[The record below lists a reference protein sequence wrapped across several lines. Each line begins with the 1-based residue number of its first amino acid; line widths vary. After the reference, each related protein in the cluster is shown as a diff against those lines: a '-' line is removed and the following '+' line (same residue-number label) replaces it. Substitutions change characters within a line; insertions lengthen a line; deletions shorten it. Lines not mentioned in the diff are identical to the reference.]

1 MLPILGIYGAVVYLV
16 FIRFRWLPL
25 NTFTKA
31 GIVLVGVVLLLGI
44 FTALRLLTPVTT
56 QAATMTRILEI
67 APQVSG
73 RVDKVMAKRSVE
85 VEAGTPL
92 FTIDA
97 TLYQARVDALVAQ
110 MSLSKLR
117 LQQYEELAEADAGT
131 RFQLQQAQAE
141 TAQLEAQLAG
151 ARFDLANTT
160 VRAPGRGMTA
170 RVFLEK
176 GFQVSPSRAVLT
188 FMGTFEGFVGGLFQ
202 QSALQNIKIGDRATV
217 SFPALPGRIFESEVV
232 IIPSAIGDTQL
243 MVSGQLPKV
252 SQMQTARVYPVYV
265 KIPEDFPEHLDKVG
279 LAATVYIH
287 TENAGAFSKIAYA
300 LQWLSSSIS
309 ILI

>member
-1 MLPILGIYGAVVYLV
+1 MLAILGIYGTVVYLV

-25 NTFTKA
+25 NVVTNTL
-31 GIVLVGVVLLLGI
+31 IVLVGVVLFLGI

-56 QAATMTRILEI
+56 QAATMTRIVEI

-73 RVDKVMAKRSVE
+73 RVDKVLIERNVV
-85 VEAGTPL
+85 VEAGAPL
-92 FTIDA
+92 FTIDP
-97 TLYQARVDALVAQ
+97 TLYQSRVDALLAQ
-110 MSLSKLR
+110 LSLSKLR
-117 LQQYEELAEADAGT
+117 LQQYEQLAATNAAS
-131 RFQLQQAQAE
+131 RARVQQAQAE
-141 TAQLEAQLAG
+141 AAQLEAQLTG

-160 VRAPGRGMTA
+160 VRAPSKGMAA
-170 RVFLEK
+170 RVFLKE
-176 GFQVSPSRAVLT
+176 GYQVSPSRTVLT
-188 FMGTFEGFVGGLFQ
+188 FMGASEGFVGGLFQ
-202 QSALQNIKIGDRATV
+202 QSALQNIKLGDRATI
-217 SFPALPGRIFESEVV
+217 SFPALPGRVFESEVV

-243 MVSGQLPKV
+243 MVSGQLPNV

-265 KIPEDFPEHLDKVG
+265 KIPEDFPANLFKVG

-287 TENAGAFSKIAYA
+287 TENAGAFSKVASA